1 MQYNFLA
8 VEGNIGSGKTSL
20 AIMLSKHYQAN
31 LILECFEKNP
41 FLPKFYND
49 LEKNSFPL
57 EIFFLAE
64 RYHQLKSQKEQD
76 LFKTITIADYFFEK
90 SKLFAQNN
98 LKNDELQ
105 LFNNLFEIMFSCLP
119 KPDMLIYLYS
129 DIARLQQ
136 NIKKRGRDFEQEIP
150 DLYLQNIQNKYLDYL
165 KKQNHF
171 PVLLL
176 DISEVDFKEDEKV
189 YSRIKQLLEYS
200 YELGVHQFTLSE
212 TIL

>member
-105 LFNNLFEIMFSCLP
+105 LFNYLFEIMFSCLP

-200 YELGVHQFTLSE
+200 YELGVHQFNLSE
-212 TIL
+212 AIL

>member
-105 LFNNLFEIMFSCLP
+105 LFNYLFEIMFSCLP

-150 DLYLQNIQNKYLDYL
+150 DVYLQNIQNKYLDYL

-200 YELGVHQFTLSE
+200 YELGVHQFNLSE
-212 TIL
+212 AIL

>member
-200 YELGVHQFTLSE
+200 YELGVHQFNLSE
-212 TIL
+212 AIL

>member
-189 YSRIKQLLEYS
+189 YSIIK
-200 YELGVHQFTLSE
+200 
-212 TIL
+212 